1 MINEQ
6 LRQFGLAM
14 QLARVLNRTL
24 VLPKLHCSDRIMA
37 CACGIPSLG
46 DSLLSIVH
54 VTLMPRPSIADPC
67 YAWYH
72 RGYSMKGL
80 NVFKIPMPELC
91 PLYYWLDLRMA
102 TASLG
107 GMLREPTFLSNPRV
121 SKEISQDVATLSLTP
136 GDLPHWNPAKE
147 SHLRQ
152 VQHRGHT
159 SASSLL
165 RALRKLRSNRV
176 LVVSGLSNFVLDEVS
191 PDSGEGKRP
200 YQSSSPPMLLS
211 DDMVEMVQ
219 GNWCADCSITR
230 RGGAVRALNR
240 SVLDQLR
247 QFCRLE
253 ARGFLGM
260 PGGQRTCCD
269 GSTSS
274 SHVKWPYDC
283 PLCDAPKH
291 GVTSP
296 VNRSELSISLNHWLP
311 MWADLEQ
318 SPASA

>member
-1 MINEQ
+1 MLPSTCQSKTAFPHPLPGRLSSSHLLFGNAIFTHGKDHLRKMWVLREAMLWHDDALYYSQGNFLTYKPHISHSLRAEGGFQLINEQ

-37 CACGIPSLG
+37 Y
-46 DSLLSIVH
+46 
-54 VTLMPRPSIADPC
+54 PC

-152 VQHRGHT
+152 
-159 SASSLL
+159 
-165 RALRKLRSNRV
+165 
-176 LVVSGLSNFVLDEVS
+176 D
-191 PDSGEGKRP
+191 
-200 YQSSSPPMLLS
+200 
-211 DDMVEMVQ
+211 
-219 GNWCADCSITR
+219 
-230 RGGAVRALNR
+230 
-240 SVLDQLR
+240 
-247 QFCRLE
+247 
-253 ARGFLGM
+253 
-260 PGGQRTCCD
+260 
-269 GSTSS
+269 
-274 SHVKWPYDC
+274 
-283 PLCDAPKH
+283 
-291 GVTSP
+291 
-296 VNRSELSISLNHWLP
+296 
-311 MWADLEQ
+311 
-318 SPASA
+318 